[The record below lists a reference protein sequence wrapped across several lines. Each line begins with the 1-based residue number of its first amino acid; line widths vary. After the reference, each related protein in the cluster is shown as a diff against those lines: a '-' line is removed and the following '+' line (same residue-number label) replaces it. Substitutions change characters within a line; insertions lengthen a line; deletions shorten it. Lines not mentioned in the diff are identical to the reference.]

1 MRTVPFKY
9 IIHYQLNEKDG
20 LDIYNGKTITEQRI
34 IIYCN
39 QSIIQSINQSINQS
53 ISFRDI
59 LLSTNQTQDEL
70 TRSKMGLARVLVFKR
85 TNFALILEKIR
96 FQMYIKR
103 KTFLLDI
110 IVNIDEQ
117 KYLNISLNTEG

>member
-1 MRTVPFKY
+1 
-9 IIHYQLNEKDG
+9 
-20 LDIYNGKTITEQRI
+20 
-34 IIYCN
+34 
-39 QSIIQSINQSINQS
+39 
-53 ISFRDI
+53 
-59 LLSTNQTQDEL
+59 
-70 TRSKMGLARVLVFKR
+70 MGLARVLVFKR